1 LSTDCQNILFV
12 RDHFSKSNVH
22 EPQIVRYIFLV
33 YNYGPCSM
41 GDARVVAVLTV
52 PSKLSVIAYVEVPL
66 SLYLLGISGIWVM
79 FLINRVSRLTNNVNN
94 SV

>member
-1 LSTDCQNILFV
+1 
-12 RDHFSKSNVH
+12 
-22 EPQIVRYIFLV
+22 
-33 YNYGPCSM
+33 M